1 MFGAASAEKVP
12 NELAKTSGAAL
23 RPSTPGPRCARSS
36 KEPRMCDEA
45 YLLVRSPNEPRGD
58 IRRRVRATFVCPSC
72 GWKLQAVL
80 EQELT
85 TVRCECEAQ
94 FAVRKPERRH
104 ASKNSSPPNLS
115 RPPLRSILQQLAG
128 GAPNRSYSDTDSH
141 ASHPSSVQ
149 SVMVSHCSSNSSAVV
164 SIKAPSVVSIS
175 SASSSVELRP
185 ATQATRVKKTLA
197 EREADASTAASSA
210 SHEQSRKNTTPAESA
225 PSVSAATWLPL
236 PSIGEGG
243 WLGQMFSN
251 TSLNSP

>member
-1 MFGAASAEKVP
+1 
-12 NELAKTSGAAL
+12 
-23 RPSTPGPRCARSS
+23 
-36 KEPRMCDEA
+36 MCDEA
-45 YLLVRSPNEPRGD
+45 YLLVRSPNEPRTE

-72 GWKLQAVL
+72 GWRLQAVL
-80 EQELT
+80 EQEMT

-104 ASKNSSPPNLS
+104 ASKSSSPPNLS

-128 GAPNRSYSDTDSH
+128 GAPKANRSYSDTDSH

-149 SVMVSHCSSNSSAVV
+149 SVMVSHCSSSSSAVV

-175 SASSSVELRP
+175 SSDSLGRP
-185 ATQATRVKKTLA
+185 ATQAKRVKTLA
-197 EREADASTAASSA
+197 DREADASTAGSSA
-210 SHEQSRKNTTPAESA
+210 SHEEGRKTTAPAESA
-225 PSVSAATWLPL
+225 PSDSAAAWLPL
-236 PSIGEGG
+236 PSIVEGG

>member
-1 MFGAASAEKVP
+1 
-12 NELAKTSGAAL
+12 
-23 RPSTPGPRCARSS
+23 
-36 KEPRMCDEA
+36 MCDEA
-45 YLLVRSPNEPRGD
+45 YLLVRRPNEPRAAV
-58 IRRRVRATFVCPSC
+58 RVRVRATFICPSC

-85 TVRCECEAQ
+85 TVRCECQAQ
-94 FAVRKPERRH
+94 FAVRKPQRRG
-104 ASKNSSPPNLS
+104 ASESSSSPTLS

-128 GAPNRSYSDTDSH
+128 GAPKANRSYSDTDSH

-149 SVMVSHCSSNSSAVV
+149 SVMASHCSSNSSAVV

-185 ATQATRVKKTLA
+185 ATQAKRVQKNRA
-197 EREADASTAASSA
+197 DREADASSAASSA
-210 SHEQSRKNTTPAESA
+210 PREKGCKDTATEEST
-225 PSVSAATWLPL
+225 PSVSAVAWLPL

>member
-1 MFGAASAEKVP
+1 
-12 NELAKTSGAAL
+12 
-23 RPSTPGPRCARSS
+23 
-36 KEPRMCDEA
+36 MCDEA
-45 YLLVRSPNEPRGD
+45 YLLVRSPNEPRTE

-72 GWKLQAVL
+72 GWRLQAVL
-80 EQELT
+80 EQEMT

-104 ASKNSSPPNLS
+104 ASKSSSPPNLS

-128 GAPNRSYSDTDSH
+128 GAPKANRSYSDTDSH

-185 ATQATRVKKTLA
+185 ATQATRVKKTLTD
-197 EREADASTAASSA
+197 READASTAPSSA
-210 SHEQSRKNTTPAESA
+210 SNEEGHKNTTPAESA